1 MAELVARTSAAV
13 AVGDAL
19 TTLIDWVSIETLSGF
34 TIVVANAGGGSAS
47 DIADVQIDTSTDGG
61 ATSSLD
67 QHAGVPAVPIAAGKA
82 AEGTF
87 TETAAFVRVR
97 ALCAEGEDT
106 TATAHLLADSA
117 AARICTLADV
127 KDRLVIEGTDYDV
140 MLARIIAGVE
150 AIFSEY
156 CRRPLIAP
164 AADVTEYYT
173 GHGSH
178 LSLARYPVISI
189 ASICESYLYDFASA
203 TALIADTDYR
213 LVNAGYT
220 GILWRCYGEWANV
233 PGSVRVVYRGGY
245 CSAGQSPGEGEY
257 PLPSDLR
264 EAAIEQ
270 SSFIYKRKDDL
281 GLSAVGFQG
290 GSMSKFSAIDLLPMV
305 KKVLDTKR
313 RPSL

>member
-97 ALCAEGEDT
+97 AVSAEGEDT
-106 TATAHLLADSA
+106 TATAILLADSA

-140 MLARIIAGVE
+140 MLSRIIAGLE
-150 AIFSEY
+150 AVFSEY
-156 CRRPLIAP
+156 CNRILIAP
-164 AADVTEYYT
+164 AADVTECYT
-173 GHGSH
+173 GAGRY
-178 LSLARYPVISI
+178 LQLRRYPVISI
-189 ASICESYLYDFASA
+189 TSIKWAPDYDFASA
-203 TALIADTDYR
+203 DALVADTDYR
-213 LVNAGYT
+213 LVNAGLT
-220 GILWRCYGEWANV
+220 GIVYNLAGWLVTRPDCIQA
-233 PGSVRVVYRGGY
+233 VYRGGY
-245 CSAGQSPGEGEY
+245 CSAGQSPGDGEHS
-257 PLPSDLR
+257 LPADLR
-264 EAAIEQ
+264 EAAIMQ
-270 SSFIYKRKDDL
+270 ASFIYKRKDDL

-305 KKVLDTKR
+305 KKVLDSKR
-313 RPSL
+313 RPSS